1 MIVDFKKQKN
11 PQHKKVFLS
20 VLLLFSI
27 GLTGLYAQNKLYVKE
42 KAGTQ
47 TSFTINNV
55 RKLTFAS
62 GNMMVN
68 KTDKSTS
75 AYALSNTRYLSF
87 RDFTTDVPQIS
98 LQESS
103 NLILFPNPVTDQLQI
118 SYETMSEGTVQV
130 AIFDVQ
136 GKVLLQQNLSSQTG
150 SNHATIPILQLTKGL
165 YMFRLQNGNKLETLK
180 FLKN

>member
-1 MIVDFKKQKN
+1 M
-11 PQHKKVFLS
+11 QHKKVFLS
-20 VLLLFSI
+20 VLLLFGV

-47 TSFTINNV
+47 TSFTLNSV

-62 GNMMVN
+62 GNITVN
-68 KTDKSTS
+68 KTDKSVS
-75 AYALSNTRYLSF
+75 VYALSNTRYLSF
-87 RDFTTDVPQIS
+87 RDFTTDVSHIS

-103 NLILFPNPVTDQLQI
+103 NMILYPNPATDQLQV
-118 SYETMSEGTVQV
+118 SYETIHAGTVQV

-136 GKVLLQQNLSSQTG
+136 GKVLLQQTLSSQTG
-150 SNHATIPILQLTKGL
+150 TNHATIPVSQLTKGL
-165 YMFRLQNGNKLETLK
+165 YMCRLQNINKFGIVK